1 MADTE
6 PDQWDAI
13 GALYERVK
21 HVPVGLAETASL
33 TGALPDVTGK
43 SVLDV
48 ASGTGYYTRLLRRLG
63 AARVLGVD
71 ASAEMVAYARSV
83 EEREH
88 LGISYQQHDANE
100 LPVLGGFEVITAAWL
115 FGFMEGEARL
125 LDVARRLRAN
135 LVEGGTL
142 VTLLPNPDACY
153 ESPSEH
159 DKYGLSYKPTRPASG
174 RQGVRVRFLIE
185 PPVEFEGFF
194 WRPGVVEGALVR
206 AGFADVQRQPTKVP
220 PEALAERGPQF
231 WEALL
236 ASPTFAVLTA
246 RAER

>member
-1 MADTE
+1 VTNTE

-13 GALYERVK
+13 GALYEQVK

-33 TGALPDVTGK
+33 TAALPDVVGK

-71 ASAEMVAYARSV
+71 ASAEMVAYARSI

-100 LPVLGGFEVITAAWL
+100 LPVLGSFDVITAVWL

-135 LVEGGTL
+135 LVDGGTL
-142 VTLLPNPDACY
+142 VALFPNPDSFY
-153 ESPSEH
+153 ESPPEY
-159 DKYGLSYKPTRPASG
+159 DKYGVTYKPSRSVSG

-185 PPVEFEGFF
+185 PPIEFEGFF
-194 WRPGVVEGALVR
+194 WPPGAVEAALTR
-206 AGFADVQRQPTKVP
+206 AGFTDVQPQPTRVP
-220 PEALAERGPQF
+220 QEALAERGPQF
-231 WEALL
+231 WEVLL
-236 ASPTFAVLTA
+236 ASPNFAVLAA
-246 RAER
+246 RAGQ